1 MKYLEIIT
9 SLKNKN
15 FDKVYFLHGEESYY
29 IDKISDFI
37 SKNTLNKEEKDFN
50 FTTLYGKETDCD
62 QIISE
67 AKQYPFGAEYRVV
80 LVKEAQYLNKIELL
94 ENYLRNPTPSTLLA
108 ICFKSKK
115 LDKRKSIYKTLKTC
129 AKIFESNKLYDDK
142 IPSWI
147 NAYCSAKTIKIDDK
161 SCAIL
166 SEYLGNDLSKISNE
180 LDKLIISCEGEINSK
195 IIEKNIGISK
205 DYNVF
210 ELQNALGKKNIVQV
224 NRIIKYF
231 NLNNKTHPLILTIN
245 SLFSFFQKV
254 LIYKQLRSK
263 SRSEIASSLK
273 VNPYFLSQYELA
285 SNNYSVNQLQF
296 IFTYIKEYELRM
308 KGVNNKN
315 TSHQSLLIELIFKIL
330 HT

>member
-37 SKNTLNKEEKDFN
+37 SQNILNKEEKDFN

-67 AKQYPFGAEYRVV
+67 AKQYPFGAEHRVV

-94 ENYLRNPTPSTLLA
+94 ENYLKNPTPSTLLA
-108 ICFKSKK
+108 ICFKNKK

-147 NAYCSAKTIKIDDK
+147 NSYCSSKNIKIDNK
-161 SCAIL
+161 SCAVL

-180 LDKLIISCEGEINSK
+180 LDKLIINCEGEINSK

-210 ELQNALGKKNIVQV
+210 ELQNAIGKKNIVQA

-263 SRSEIASSLK
+263 TRSEIALSLK
-273 VNPYFLSQYELA
+273 VNPYFLGQYELA

-296 IFTYIKEYELRM
+296 IFTYIKKYELRM

>member
-1 MKYLEIIT
+1 MKYLDIIT
-9 SLKNKN
+9 SLKNKKY
-15 FDKVYFLHGEESYY
+15 DKIYFLHGEESYY
-29 IDKISDFI
+29 IDKIADFI
-37 SKNTLNKEEKDFN
+37 SHNILSKEEKDFN
-50 FTTLYGKETDCD
+50 FVTLYGKDTDCD

-67 AKQYPFGAEYRVV
+67 AKQYPFGADYRVV
-80 LVKEAQYLNKIELL
+80 LVKEAQHLYKIELL
-94 ENYLRNPTPSTLLA
+94 ENYLKFPTPSTIL
-108 ICFKSKK
+108 IVCFKNKK
-115 LDKRKSIYKTLKTC
+115 IDKRKSIFKTLKTS

-147 NAYCSAKTIKIDDK
+147 HSYCAEKNIKIDNK
-161 SCAIL
+161 SSAIL
-166 SEYLGNDLSKISNE
+166 SQHLGNDLSKISNE
-180 LDKLIISCEGEINSK
+180 LDKLIINCNGGIDTK
-195 IIEKNIGISK
+195 LIEQNIGISK

-210 ELQNALGKKNIVQV
+210 ELQNALGKKNIIQS

-231 NLNNKTHPLILTIN
+231 NLNSKTHPLILTIN

-254 LIYKQLRSK
+254 LIYKQIRSK
-263 SRSEIASSLK
+263 SRSEIAASLK
-273 VNPYFLSQYELA
+273 VNPYFLDQYELA
-285 SNNYSVNQLQF
+285 SNNYSVDQLQF

>member
-1 MKYLEIIT
+1 MKYLDIIT
-9 SLKNKN
+9 SLKNKKY
-15 FDKVYFLHGEESYY
+15 DKIYFLHGEESYY
-29 IDKISDFI
+29 IDKIADFI
-37 SKNTLNKEEKDFN
+37 SHNILSKEEKDFN
-50 FTTLYGKETDCD
+50 FVTLYGKDTDCD

-67 AKQYPFGAEYRVV
+67 AKQYPFGADYRVV
-80 LVKEAQYLNKIELL
+80 LVKEAQHLYKIELL
-94 ENYLRNPTPSTLLA
+94 ENYLKFPTPSTIL
-108 ICFKSKK
+108 IVCFKNKK
-115 LDKRKSIYKTLKTC
+115 IDKRKSIFKTLKTS

-147 NAYCSAKTIKIDDK
+147 NSYCAEKNIKIDNK
-161 SCAIL
+161 SSAIL
-166 SEYLGNDLSKISNE
+166 SQHLGNDLSKISNE
-180 LDKLIISCEGEINSK
+180 LDKLIINCNGGINTK
-195 IIEKNIGISK
+195 LIEQNIGISK

-210 ELQNALGKKNIVQV
+210 ELQNALGKKNIIQS

-231 NLNNKTHPLILTIN
+231 NLNSKTHPLILTIN

-254 LIYKQLRSK
+254 LIYKQIRSK
-263 SRSEIASSLK
+263 SRSEIAASLK
-273 VNPYFLSQYELA
+273 VNPYFLDQYELA
-285 SNNYSVNQLQF
+285 SNNYSVDQLQF